1 MTPAPHEDVTLG
13 EIARGLV
20 SLEGRMNEKFA
31 SMNRRLDSLEYVP
44 RGEHN
49 LQIKEVSDRLRD
61 LEDAKTWMSRAL
73 VASVL
78 FPVLVAA
85 VVAMVVTR

>member
-49 LQIKEVSDRLRD
+49 LLFKVVSDRLRD